1 MQILGLIQPIFYT
14 LDKIAYKKRADWLF
28 LYLTQLLSV
37 QGRHHNSF
45 YNSFFA
51 FSIILCGNP
60 ITSKSFIALLVLLIP
75 SCKISLLSIT
85 SEK

>member
-14 LDKIAYKKRADWLF
+14 LNKIAYKKRADWLF

-37 QGRHHNSF
+37 QDKDL
-45 YNSFFA
+45 NSFFA

-75 SCKISLLSIT
+75 SCKI
-85 SEK
+85 